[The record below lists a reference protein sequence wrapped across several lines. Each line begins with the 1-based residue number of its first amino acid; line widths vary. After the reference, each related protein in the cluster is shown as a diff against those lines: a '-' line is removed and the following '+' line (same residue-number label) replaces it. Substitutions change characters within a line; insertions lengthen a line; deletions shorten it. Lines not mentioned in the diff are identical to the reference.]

1 MACPGEKRAS
11 AAGLTRVGAGSVPVG
26 IGVTV
31 NVAVRDVP
39 PNEPLMVTAVEAV
52 TAVVVTVQVALVA
65 PAATVTLPGTVA
77 AALLLDSVTA
87 LPPVGATALSVTVP
101 CDVPPPVTLVGLTL
115 RAERV
120 GADGAGAGPAPNLV
134 TKPSPQKIKGS

>member
-11 AAGLTRVGAGSVPVG
+11 LAGLTRVGAGSVPVDV
-26 IGVTV
+26 GVTV

-52 TAVVVTVQVALVA
+52 TAVVVTVKVALVA

-77 AALLLDSVTA
+77 TALLLDSVTA

-101 CDVPPPVTLVGLTL
+101 CDVPPP
-115 RAERV
+115 RPP
-120 GADGAGAGPAPNLV
+120 GADSHGGQKGWAPRGATLPPFG
-134 TKPSPQKIKGS
+134 TQSPPPKNG